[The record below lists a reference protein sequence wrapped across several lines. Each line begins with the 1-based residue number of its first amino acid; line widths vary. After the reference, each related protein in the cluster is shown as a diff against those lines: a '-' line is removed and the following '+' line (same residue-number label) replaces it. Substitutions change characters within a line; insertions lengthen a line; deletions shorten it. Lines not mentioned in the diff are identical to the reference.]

1 MAGKIKCADIVR
13 DFKKMLDAGD
23 GYIAGTSGELW
34 TQEKQNRAT
43 DTMAK
48 KYGQQW
54 VGRHV
59 EDCSGAFVRAY
70 KQYGLSIYHGSN
82 RIARSYVV
90 SLLPVSQAKPGM
102 AAFKA
107 REPGE
112 QLYDLPSQYKPGGSH
127 YNGDLNDYYH
137 IGLVDSDPRY
147 VLNAQSTQRGFQ
159 RSKMQDGWDA
169 VGCLKA
175 VDYTENGGNDEMGYL
190 YEATVDS
197 ANDKPV
203 NLRKSPSTSAS
214 VIGAVK
220 DGASVKVLAEVDGD
234 WAEIDTGSK
243 TGYMMR
249 GFLVKSADH
258 PPDVSDMRDDSA
270 LADALRQIIAIAQRA
285 LQEGGY

>member
-1 MAGKIKCADIVR
+1 MAAKIKCADIVR
-13 DFKKMLDAGD
+13 DFNQMLDAGD

-43 DTMAK
+43 DAMAK

-70 KQYGLSIYHGSN
+70 RQYGLSIYHGSN
-82 RIARSYVV
+82 RIARKYVEA
-90 SLLPVSQAKPGM
+90 LLPVSQAKPGM

-107 REPGE
+107 RVPGE
-112 QLYDLPSQYKPGGSH
+112 QLYDLPSQYKPGGSQ

-137 IGLVDSDPRY
+137 IGLIDTDPRY

-159 RSKMQDGWDA
+159 RGKIQDGWDA
-169 VGCLKA
+169 VGYLKA

-190 YEATVDS
+190 YEAIVDS

-203 NLRKSPSTSAS
+203 NLRKSPSTSAA
-214 VIGAVK
+214 VIGMVK
-220 DGASVKVLAEVDGD
+220 DGTVVKVLAEVDGD
-234 WAEIDTGSK
+234 WAEIDTGGK

-249 GFLVKSADH
+249 GFLVKPTEH
-258 PPDVSDMRDDSA
+258 PPGTDSLQDDSA
-270 LADALRQIIAIAQRA
+270 LADALRQIIAIAQSA
-285 LQEGGY
+285 LREGGY